1 MVPIIGTNL
10 GTSVGTNVGTNVQNE
25 AKNFRMRLWCHL
37 SSRSQ
42 RGKMYFYLAPGVKA
56 TTKIVLLT
64 HKNAILTPLID
75 TQKCFVV
82 DTTHIIDT

>member
-1 MVPIIGTNL
+1 M
-10 GTSVGTNVGTNVQNE
+10 
-25 AKNFRMRLWCHL
+25 

-42 RGKMYFYLAPGVKA
+42 RGKMYFYLAPGVKD

-82 DTTHIIDT
+82 DTTHVIDT